1 MNKVIIVRV
10 CEIFLKGKNRFYFVN
25 LLEENIKKALDGIKY
40 DLVKLQMRYL
50 VENFDEDKYDLIM
63 SKLLK
68 VCGIHTMSVAYCVES
83 DVDKIAEAA
92 IAECEDMKGS
102 FKVETNRADKAF
114 PLHSVELSAEI
125 GGRILERYGKDLYVD
140 VKKPKNILKID
151 IRENGQSLI
160 YKDVIKGVGGMPVGS
175 SGKGF
180 LMLSGG
186 IDSPVAGYMMAKR
199 GMKLAAVH
207 FHSYPYTSQNAKDKV
222 IELAKIMKKYTGGF
236 KLHIVSFTH
245 IQESIHKFC
254 DGDFMITL
262 MRRIMFRIAERL
274 AKQNNYQ
281 SIITGE
287 NLGQVASQTVE
298 SMTVTNAVVNDL
310 PIFRPLISF
319 DKEDI
324 SRVAQKIGTFETSI
338 LPYEDCCTVFLPK
351 HPVIKPKL
359 EKCLKEESKLN
370 IEELISEA
378 LKNIEVIEI

>member
-102 FKVETNRADKAF
+102 FKVETNRADKTF

-125 GGRILERYGKDLYVD
+125 GGRILEKYGKDLYVD

-207 FHSYPYTSQNAKDKV
+207 FHSYPYTGEAAKEKV
-222 IELAKIMKKYTGGF
+222 ITLGKMISEYSAGMTLYVVK
-236 KLHIVSFTH
+236 FTE
-245 IQESIHKFC
+245 IQEEIHKKC
-254 DGDFMITL
+254 SEEFMITM
-262 MRRIMFRIAERL
+262 MRRFMMRITERL
-274 AKQNNYQ
+274 ANYHGGQ
-281 SIITGE
+281 AIITGE
-287 NLGQVASQTVE
+287 SLGQVASQTTE
-298 SMTVTNAVVNDL
+298 SITSSNSVVTMPV
-310 PIFRPLISF
+310 FRPLIAF
-319 DKEDI
+319 DELETI
-324 SRVAQKIGTFETSI
+324 EIANKIGTYETSI

-351 HPVIKPKL
+351 FPAIKPRMDRV
-359 EKCLKEESKLN
+359 LKEESRLDV
-370 IEELISEA
+370 EELIKRA
-378 LKNIEVIEI
+378 MQNVEVIEL

>member
-25 LLEENIKKALDGIKY
+25 LLEDNIKKALDGIKY

-83 DVDKIAEAA
+83 EVDKIAEAA

-102 FKVETNRADKAF
+102 FKVETNRADKSF

-125 GGRILERYGKDLYVD
+125 GGRILEKYGKDLFVD

-207 FHSYPYTSQNAKDKV
+207 FHSYPYTGEAAKEKV
-222 IELAKIMKKYTGGF
+222 IALGKMISEYSSGMTLYVVK
-236 KLHIVSFTH
+236 FTE
-245 IQESIHKFC
+245 IQEEIHKKC
-254 DGDFMITL
+254 SEEFMITM
-262 MRRIMFRIAERL
+262 MRRFMMRITERL
-274 AKQNNYQ
+274 ANYHGGQ
-281 SIITGE
+281 AIITGE
-287 NLGQVASQTVE
+287 SLGQVASQTTE
-298 SMTVTNAVVNDL
+298 SITSSNSVVTMPV
-310 PIFRPLISF
+310 FRPLIAF
-319 DKEDI
+319 DKLETI
-324 SRVAQKIGTFETSI
+324 EIANKIGTYETSI

-351 HPVIKPKL
+351 FPAIKPRMDRV
-359 EKCLKEESKLN
+359 LKEESRLDV
-370 IEELISEA
+370 EELIKRA
-378 LKNIEVIEI
+378 MQNVEVIEL

>member
-102 FKVETNRADKAF
+102 FKVETNRADKTF

-125 GGRILERYGKDLYVD
+125 GGRILEKYGKDLYVD

-207 FHSYPYTSQNAKDKV
+207 FHSYPYTGEAAKEKV
-222 IELAKIMKKYTGGF
+222 ITLGKMISEYSAGMTLYVVK
-236 KLHIVSFTH
+236 FTE
-245 IQESIHKFC
+245 IQEEIHKKC
-254 DGDFMITL
+254 SEEFMITM
-262 MRRIMFRIAERL
+262 MRRFMMRITERL
-274 AKQNNYQ
+274 ANYHGGQ
-281 SIITGE
+281 AIITGE
-287 NLGQVASQTVE
+287 SLGQVASQTTE
-298 SMTVTNAVVNDL
+298 SITSSNSVVTMPV
-310 PIFRPLISF
+310 FRPLIAF
-319 DKEDI
+319 DKLETI
-324 SRVAQKIGTFETSI
+324 EIANKIGTYETSI

-351 HPVIKPKL
+351 YPAIKPRMDRV
-359 EKCLKEESKLN
+359 LKEESRLDV
-370 IEELISEA
+370 EELIKRA
-378 LKNIEVIEI
+378 MQNVEVIEL

>member
-102 FKVETNRADKAF
+102 FKVETNRADKTF

-125 GGRILERYGKDLYVD
+125 GGRILEKYGKDLYVD

-207 FHSYPYTSQNAKDKV
+207 FHSYPYTGEAAKEKV
-222 IELAKIMKKYTGGF
+222 INLGKMISEYSAGMTLYVVK
-236 KLHIVSFTH
+236 FTE
-245 IQESIHKFC
+245 IQEEIHKRC
-254 DGDFMITL
+254 SEEFMITM
-262 MRRIMFRIAERL
+262 MRRFMMRITERL
-274 AKQNNYQ
+274 ANYHGGQ
-281 SIITGE
+281 AIITGE
-287 NLGQVASQTVE
+287 SLGQVASQTTE
-298 SMTVTNAVVNDL
+298 SITSSNSVVTMPV
-310 PIFRPLISF
+310 FRPLIAF
-319 DKEDI
+319 DKLETI
-324 SRVAQKIGTFETSI
+324 EIANKIGTYETSI

-351 HPVIKPKL
+351 FPAIKPRMDRV
-359 EKCLKEESKLN
+359 LKEESRLDV
-370 IEELISEA
+370 EELIKRA
-378 LKNIEVIEI
+378 MQNVEVIEL

>member
-102 FKVETNRADKAF
+102 FKVETNRADKTF

-125 GGRILERYGKDLYVD
+125 GGRILEKYGKDLYVD

-207 FHSYPYTSQNAKDKV
+207 FHSYPYTGEAAKEKV
-222 IELAKIMKKYTGGF
+222 ITLGKMISEYSAGVTLYVVK
-236 KLHIVSFTH
+236 FTE
-245 IQESIHKFC
+245 IQEEIHKKC
-254 DGDFMITL
+254 SEEFMITM
-262 MRRIMFRIAERL
+262 MRRFMMRITERL
-274 AKQNNYQ
+274 ANYHGGQ
-281 SIITGE
+281 AIITGE
-287 NLGQVASQTVE
+287 SLGQVASQTTE
-298 SMTVTNAVVNDL
+298 SITSSNSVVTMPV
-310 PIFRPLISF
+310 FRPLIAF
-319 DKEDI
+319 DKLETI
-324 SRVAQKIGTFETSI
+324 EIANKIGTYETSI

-351 HPVIKPKL
+351 FPAIKPRMDRV
-359 EKCLKEESKLN
+359 LKEESRLDV
-370 IEELISEA
+370 EELIKRA
-378 LKNIEVIEI
+378 MQNVEVIEL

>member
-102 FKVETNRADKAF
+102 FKVETNRADKTF

-207 FHSYPYTSQNAKDKV
+207 FHSYPYTSEAAKEKV
-222 IELAKIMKKYTGGF
+222 ITLGKMISEYSAGMTLYVVK
-236 KLHIVSFTH
+236 FTE
-245 IQESIHKFC
+245 IQEEIHKKC
-254 DGDFMITL
+254 SEEFMITM
-262 MRRIMFRIAERL
+262 MRRFMMRITERL
-274 AKQNNYQ
+274 ANYHGGQ
-281 SIITGE
+281 AIITGE
-287 NLGQVASQTVE
+287 SLGQVASQTTE
-298 SMTVTNAVVNDL
+298 SITSSNSVVTMPV
-310 PIFRPLISF
+310 FRPLIAF
-319 DKEDI
+319 DKLETI
-324 SRVAQKIGTFETSI
+324 EIANKIGTYETSI

-351 HPVIKPKL
+351 FPAIKPRMDRV
-359 EKCLKEESKLN
+359 LKEESRLDV
-370 IEELISEA
+370 EELIKRA
-378 LKNIEVIEI
+378 MQNVEVIEL

>member
-25 LLEENIKKALDGIKY
+25 LLEENIRKALDGIKY

-140 VKKPKNILKID
+140 VKKPKNIFKID

-207 FHSYPYTSQNAKDKV
+207 FHSYPYTGEAAKEKV
-222 IELAKIMKKYTGGF
+222 ITLGKMISEYSAGMTLYVVK
-236 KLHIVSFTH
+236 FTE
-245 IQESIHKFC
+245 IQEEIHKKC
-254 DGDFMITL
+254 SEEFMITM
-262 MRRIMFRIAERL
+262 MRRFMMRITERL
-274 AKQNNYQ
+274 ANYHGGQ
-281 SIITGE
+281 AIITGE
-287 NLGQVASQTVE
+287 SLGQVASQTTE
-298 SMTVTNAVVNDL
+298 SITSSNSVVTMPV
-310 PIFRPLISF
+310 FRPLIAF
-319 DKEDI
+319 DKLETI
-324 SRVAQKIGTFETSI
+324 EIANKIGTYETSI

-351 HPVIKPKL
+351 FPAIKPRMDRV
-359 EKCLKEESKLN
+359 LKEESRLDV
-370 IEELISEA
+370 EELIKRA
-378 LKNIEVIEI
+378 MQNVEVIEL

>member
-102 FKVETNRADKAF
+102 FKVETNRADKTF

-125 GGRILERYGKDLYVD
+125 GGRILEKYGKDLYVD

-207 FHSYPYTSQNAKDKV
+207 FHSYPYTGEAAKEKV
-222 IELAKIMKKYTGGF
+222 ITLGKMISEYSAGMTLYVVK
-236 KLHIVSFTH
+236 FTE
-245 IQESIHKFC
+245 IQEEIHKKC
-254 DGDFMITL
+254 SEEFMITM
-262 MRRIMFRIAERL
+262 MRRFMMRITERL
-274 AKQNNYQ
+274 ANYHGGQ
-281 SIITGE
+281 AIITGE
-287 NLGQVASQTVE
+287 SLGQVASQTTE
-298 SMTVTNAVVNDL
+298 SITSSNSVVTMPV
-310 PIFRPLISF
+310 FRPLIAF
-319 DKEDI
+319 DKLETI
-324 SRVAQKIGTFETSI
+324 EIANKIGTYETSI

-351 HPVIKPKL
+351 FPAIKPRMDRV
-359 EKCLKEESKLN
+359 LKEESRLDV
-370 IEELISEA
+370 EELIKRA
-378 LKNIEVIEI
+378 MQIVEVIEL